1 MLGGVPWPAS
11 PPTGSSPEADRIGAT
26 LIVVGNKRM
35 KGMSRLLGAVAKSQL
50 K

>member
-1 MLGGVPWPAS
+1 VACPAGK
-11 PPTGSSPEADRIGAT
+11 PADGLIAEADRIGAT